1 MARIVSA
8 VDGPIFTADIRNL
21 AARQRIEEK
30 SRASEER
37 FRPMIDAMPER
48 RNKTHASNG
57 DGTDASDSSVPLEA
71 VLRTE
76 ELMRRPTRSPDYET
90 ENRALAKLVQGLA
103 DSPHT
108 ILQTLTDTIL
118 EVFQAGSAGISLLS
132 RDETNF
138 FWPAITGAWSAH
150 IGGSTPRDF
159 GPCGDVLDCNAPL
172 LFHHPERRYSYLSA
186 ATPPVEECLLVPF
199 FAAGKAAGTIWAIAH
214 DDRRPF
220 DAEDLRLLESLG
232 RFASAAYRVVEAT
245 EIAVQSHRAMEGL
258 NADLHRSEE
267 RFRTLFDRG
276 PLAIYSCD
284 ASGTIQEFNA
294 SAVTMWGREPQR
306 GNTAERFCGSFKLFR
321 PDGTPL
327 AHELTPMADVLSGK
341 IPSAHDVEVVVE
353 RPDGTRI
360 AFIANIV
367 PLKNDRGEIT
377 GAMNCM
383 YDVTDRRS
391 ANEALH
397 ASEAFN
403 RSIIESSPDC
413 IKVLDLEGNLVSML
427 CGQDLLGIED
437 ITPYLNTSWIDL
449 WEGDDRRAARAAV
462 SGAGA
467 GAAGATENFVGFF
480 RTLRG
485 EPKWW
490 DVSISPILNA
500 SGQPT
505 QLLAVS
511 RDVTDRK
518 RTEMNLAF
526 LASVNRDLARF
537 TSVDEMIRTV
547 GAKIGAYL
555 NLSLCAFAEI
565 DEAADEAAIFHDW
578 HRDDVPS
585 LVGAHRLA
593 DFVEAD
599 LIRVARAGEMIV
611 VRDAV
616 ADPRTTPEKF
626 AALKIGSFLCA
637 PLFQDGQW
645 RFALCLYHSA
655 AYDWRADEI
664 ELARELT
671 ARIWTQ
677 LEHLRAETALHES
690 EARYRT
696 LFESMDEGYCVIEMI
711 FDERTQPVDWRFLEV
726 NPAFEKQTGLHE
738 IVGKRMRDLAPDHE
752 PYWFET
758 YGKVALTGEPVRF
771 VSQAKSLE
779 GRWFDLYAFRVGG
792 PDSRKVAV
800 LFTNITERK
809 RTEDQAEMLSTL
821 SRDLAGATAEAEIVA
836 IAVEAVG
843 RHLGGHRCY
852 FVECL
857 DDENR
862 LIVSHNWVRDDAP
875 SIAGELSLFDFG
887 GPEWWRQFAQGDLIV
902 EDVTNDP
909 LTRANSANYLAVG
922 VPSYAVQ
929 PFRREGDWTVC
940 LVVTE
945 KAPRKWT
952 AYDLRVLDDV
962 VARVWPLVE
971 RARIDR
977 TLRESE
983 ARYRTLFE
991 SAPMAVFVC
1000 DLNAVIRQYNS
1011 RAVEL
1016 WGRVPTCGVEKHC
1029 GSIRLWLPDGTL
1041 LPHSQS
1047 PVMGVLSTG
1056 ITANN
1061 VEVSIERPDGSRL
1074 PVLVNFAA
1082 LKNAHGEIT
1091 GAITSFMDISER
1103 LRAED
1108 ALRASQS
1115 RLRHA
1120 ANAAGLTYVEV
1131 NLASGG
1137 ARTAENFE
1145 AVMGYASPPEQ
1156 ETDVTVGTRRLL
1168 EHIVPDDRP
1177 SVEAALRDFTAG
1189 QRIGKIEYRV
1199 LGDDR
1204 IERHIESEW
1213 FVESDSNGQPLK
1225 SFATNLA
1232 VTERKRAEQK
1242 FRGLLESAPD
1252 AMVIIDGKG
1261 RIALIN
1267 AQTETLFGYTRG
1279 ELVGQSVEV
1288 LIPQRFH
1295 NGHPGHRLA
1304 FLDDPKLRPMGAGR
1318 ELWAAR
1324 KDGTEFQVEIS
1335 LSPLETEAGILVTA
1349 AIRDITERKQAE
1361 EALRE
1366 SQRFLR
1372 SSLDALSGHIAVLDE
1387 SGTILEVNEAWRRF
1401 ADENQFTAAN
1411 YGVGASYLMDYE
1423 KAFTPECNALSC
1435 TDGIRDVLAGR
1446 RPHFELEYPCHSLA
1460 EQRWYMMRVTRFQS
1474 PGPARIVIVH
1484 DNITERKQAEEL
1496 LRQNHNT
1503 FVSLIDNSPFGLYI
1517 VDAQFRMRQVS
1528 AASQNVFRNI
1538 HPLIGRD
1545 FEEIMTILWPEEFV
1559 RTVIGRFRHTLAT
1572 GEPFAMPNFSERR
1585 RDNADVESYDWK
1597 IERITLPNGQ
1607 FGVVCYFYDIT
1618 ERKLAELKMRE
1629 QTEALAE
1636 ADRRKNEFLAML
1648 AHELRNPLAPIRNAA
1663 QALQH
1668 APGSGDAV
1676 RSAAAMIGRQV
1687 GQMVR
1692 LVDDLL
1698 DVSRVSRGKIEL
1710 RRERVELASAVN
1722 HAVEAARAMYR
1733 SMNHEL
1739 TVALP
1744 PQPIHLNADPTRI
1757 AQVVGNLLNNACK
1770 FTDKGGRISLTVER
1784 EGQQA
1789 AIRVRDSGI
1798 GIAADQLPR
1807 IFDMFVQID
1816 TSLERSTSGL
1826 GIGLT
1831 LVKNLVEMH
1840 DGTVEVRSAGVGRGS
1855 EFVVHLPISVEAY
1868 EPPPEPTGRPPTP
1881 TTARR
1886 ILVVD
1891 DNRDSAESLA
1901 ELLEL
1906 IGNRTHAAYDG
1917 LEAVEAAEAFRPDVV
1932 LLDIGLPKLNGYEA
1946 ARKIRERPWG
1956 KNVVLVAL
1964 TGWGQ
1969 EEDRQKSREAGF
1981 DAHMVKP
1988 VDFAALKKLLAETR
2002 LIG

>member
-1 MARIVSA
+1 MNNAPTTVA
-8 VDGPIFTADIRNL
+8 
-21 AARQRIEEK
+21 
-30 SRASEER
+30 
-37 FRPMIDAMPER
+37 PM
-48 RNKTHASNG
+48 
-57 DGTDASDSSVPLEA
+57 VPLES
-71 VLRTE
+71 VLCTE
-76 ELMRRPTRSPDYET
+76 ELNRRPSRPPNYET
-90 ENRALAKLVQGLA
+90 ENRALISLAQALA
-103 DSPHT
+103 DSPRT
-108 ILQTLTDTIL
+108 ILQTMAEKML
-118 EVFQAGSAGISLLS
+118 EVLRCDSAGFSLLTE
-132 RDETNF
+132 DEKRF
-138 FWPAITGAWSAH
+138 VWAAIAGAWYPH
-150 IGGSTPRDF
+150 KGGGTPRDF
-159 GPCGDVLDCNAPL
+159 GPCGDVFDYNVPL
-172 LFHHPERRYSYLSA
+172 LFRHWERRYPHLLA
-186 ATPPVEECLLVPF
+186 ATPAAEEGLLVPF
-199 FAAGKAAGTIWAIAH
+199 YVHGKAVGTIWAIAH
-214 DDRRPF
+214 DECRKF
-220 DAEDLRLLESLG
+220 DSEDLRLLVSLG
-232 RFASAAYRVVEAT
+232 TFASAAYQAVEQVHTLADAQARQQT
-245 EIAVQSHRAMEGL
+245 DQSLREMNESLLISSVHQHELVDQAQRAEAL
-258 NADLHRSEE
+258 ARASEE
-267 RFRTLFDRG
+267 RYRVLFESG
-276 PLAIYSCD
+276 PVAVYSCD
-284 ASGTIQEFNA
+284 ASGTIREFNRRA
-294 SAVTMWGREPQR
+294 AELWDREPAL
-306 GNTAERFCGSFKLFR
+306 GDTDERFCGSFKLFH
-321 PDGTPL
+321 PDGSFMP
-327 AHELTPMADVLSGK
+327 HDQCPMAEVLSGK
-341 IPSAHDVEVVVE
+341 IADVRDAEVLIE
-353 RPDGTRI
+353 RPDGSRMTVVV
-360 AFIANIV
+360 NIRS
-367 PLKNDRGEIT
+367 LKDGRGEVA
-377 GAMNCM
+377 GAINCF
-383 YDVTDRRS
+383 YDITDRKR
-391 ANEALH
+391 AEDAVREK
-397 ASEAFN
+397 EAFN
-403 RSIIESSPDC
+403 RSMIESSPDC
-413 IKVLDLEGNLVSML
+413 IKVLDLAGNLLSIQ
-427 CGQDLLGIED
+427 CGLDLLGIED
-437 ITPYLNTSWIDL
+437 VRPYLYTSWIDF
-449 WEGDDRRAARAAV
+449 WEGEDRRAARAAV
-462 SGAGA
+462 EQAGEASGGKTA
-467 GAAGATENFVGFF
+467 NFVGYF

-500 SGQPT
+500 GGQPA

-518 RTEMNLAF
+518 RAEMNLAF
-526 LASVNRDLARF
+526 LASVNQDLARF
-537 TSVDEMIRTV
+537 TGVDEMIRTV

-555 NLSLCAFAEI
+555 DLSLCAFFEV
-565 DEAADEAAIFHDW
+565 DEAADEAVVFHDW
-578 HRDDVPS
+578 HRDDVPG
-585 LVGAHRLA
+585 LVGVHRLA
-593 DFVEAD
+593 DFVTEAFLRD
-599 LIRVARAGEMIV
+599 ARAGETIV
-611 VRDAV
+611 VRDTA
-616 ADPRTTPEKF
+616 ADLRTTPENF
-626 AALKIGSFLCA
+626 AALKIASFLCA
-637 PLFQDGQW
+637 PLLRDGRW
-645 RFALCLYHSA
+645 RFALSLNRSEA
-655 AYDWRADEI
+655 SDWREDEI
-664 ELARELT
+664 EIARELT
-671 ARIWTQ
+671 ARIWTR
-677 LEHLRAETALHES
+677 LEQLRAETALHES

-696 LFESMDEGYCVIEMI
+696 LFDSIDEGFCVIEMI
-711 FDERTQPVDWRFLEV
+711 FGEGGEPDDYRFLEV
-726 NPAFEKQTGLHE
+726 NPAFTRQTGLHGAT
-738 IVGKRMRDLAPDHE
+738 GKRMRELVPDLDEH
-752 PYWFET
+752 WFEI
-758 YGKVALTGEPVRF
+758 YGRVARTGEPVRA
-771 VSQAKSLE
+771 VNKSKLLD
-779 GRWFDLYAFRVGG
+779 GRWFDFYACRVDD
-792 PDSRKVAV
+792 PHRRKVAIV
-800 LFTNITERK
+800 FNDITER
-809 RTEDQAEMLSTL
+809 T
-821 SRDLAGATAEAEIVA
+821 
-836 IAVEAVG
+836 
-843 RHLGGHRCY
+843 
-852 FVECL
+852 
-857 DDENR
+857 
-862 LIVSHNWVRDDAP
+862 
-875 SIAGELSLFDFG
+875 
-887 GPEWWRQFAQGDLIV
+887 
-902 EDVTNDP
+902 
-909 LTRANSANYLAVG
+909 
-922 VPSYAVQ
+922 
-929 PFRREGDWTVC
+929 
-940 LVVTE
+940 
-945 KAPRKWT
+945 
-952 AYDLRVLDDV
+952 
-962 VARVWPLVE
+962 
-971 RARIDR
+971 
-977 TLRESE
+977 
-983 ARYRTLFE
+983 
-991 SAPMAVFVC
+991 
-1000 DLNAVIRQYNS
+1000 
-1011 RAVEL
+1011 
-1016 WGRVPTCGVEKHC
+1016 
-1029 GSIRLWLPDGTL
+1029 
-1041 LPHSQS
+1041 
-1047 PVMGVLSTG
+1047 
-1056 ITANN
+1056 
-1061 VEVSIERPDGSRL
+1061 
-1074 PVLVNFAA
+1074 
-1082 LKNAHGEIT
+1082 
-1091 GAITSFMDISER
+1091 
-1103 LRAED
+1103 RAED
-1108 ALRASQS
+1108 ALLASQS
-1115 RLRHA
+1115 RLHHA

-1131 NLASGG
+1131 DFASGG

-1145 AVMGYASPPEQ
+1145 AVMGYAPPPEQ

-1213 FVESDSNGQPLK
+1213 FIESDSNGQPLK
-1225 SFATNLA
+1225 SFATNLD
-1232 VTERKRAEQK
+1232 VTERKRAEEK

-1252 AMVIIDGKG
+1252 AMVIIDGDG

-1267 AQTETLFGYTRG
+1267 AQTETLFGYARG
-1279 ELVGQSVEV
+1279 ELIGQPIEV

-1304 FLDDPKLRPMGAGR
+1304 FLDDPKLRPMGTGR
-1318 ELWAAR
+1318 ELWALR
-1324 KDGTEFQVEIS
+1324 KDGTEFPVEIS

-1411 YGVGASYLMDYE
+1411 YGVGASYLTDYE
-1423 KAFTPECNALSC
+1423 KTFTQECNVSPC
-1435 TDGIRDVLAGR
+1435 TEGIRDVLAGR
-1446 RPHFELEYPCHSLA
+1446 TPQFELEYPCHSST

-1484 DNITERKQAEEL
+1484 DNITERKLAEEL